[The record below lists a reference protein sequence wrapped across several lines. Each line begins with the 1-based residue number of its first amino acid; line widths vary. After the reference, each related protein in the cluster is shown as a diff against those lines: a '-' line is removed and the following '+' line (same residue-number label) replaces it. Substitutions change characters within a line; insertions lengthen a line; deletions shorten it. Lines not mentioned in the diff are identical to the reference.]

1 VRTGLTRKLALALAA
16 AGTLALLLRRRRRPR
31 LPARLSGG
39 ARPRALITGA
49 SSGIGA
55 EFARQL
61 AAQGYNLVLCA
72 RREERLRAL
81 AGELAQA
88 HGVTADTL
96 VADLA
101 KPEGIEAAAQ
111 YIAGLADLEILVNN
125 AGFGTEGR
133 FARADAGRESDMVSV
148 HMAAPV
154 RLSRAAL
161 PGMLARG
168 RGAIINVSSVAAS
181 FPLPG
186 NVLYSSSKA
195 FLNAF
200 SRALHVEVDGTGV
213 RVQAL
218 CPGFTIT
225 EFHDPLGRF
234 ERRRIPAFLWMQAED
249 VVAQSLAALW
259 DGPVVFVPGRLYPL
273 IAALG
278 RLPFLDPV
286 LRIGTRLVLRGRT
299 ELTQH
304 APPDTVK
311 LRHDA
316 GGRPDVVVQ

>member
-1 VRTGLTRKLALALAA
+1 MRNYRIGRLLFGLAASLALALA
-16 AGTLALLLRRRRRPR
+16 LCRRRRPR
-31 LPARLSGG
+31 RPARSPGG
-39 ARPRALITGA
+39 ARPRAFITGA

-61 AAQGYNLVLCA
+61 AAQGYDLVLCA

-88 HGVTADTL
+88 HGIAAETL
-96 VADLA
+96 AADLA
-101 KPEGIEAAAQ
+101 APEGIETAAR

-133 FARADAGRESDMVSV
+133 FARADAERESDMVSV

-168 RGAIINVSSVAAS
+168 RGAIINVSSVAAF

-186 NVLYSSSKA
+186 SALYSSSKT
-195 FLNAF
+195 FLAAF
-200 SRALHVEVDGTGV
+200 SRALQVEVDGGGV

-218 CPGFTIT
+218 CPGFTVT
-225 EFHDPLGRF
+225 EFHDTLTRFDRGRL
-234 ERRRIPAFLWMQAED
+234 PWFLWQRAED

-259 DGPVVFVPGRLYPL
+259 DGPVVLVPGRLYPL

-278 RLPFLDPV
+278 RLPFLDPL
-286 LRIGTRLVLRGRT
+286 LRIGARLALPGRV
-299 ELTQH
+299 ESARD
-304 APPDTVK
+304 AP
-311 LRHDA
+311 A
-316 GGRPDVVVQ
+316 

>member
-1 VRTGLTRKLALALAA
+1 MRIDRARRLLLGLAA
-16 AGTLALLLRRRRRPR
+16 GAALALLLRRRRRPR
-31 LPARLSGG
+31 RQPLPGG

-61 AAQGYNLVLCA
+61 AAQGYDLVLCA

-88 HGVTADTL
+88 YGITAETL

-101 KPEGIEAAAQ
+101 KPEGIETAARH
-111 YIAGLADLEILVNN
+111 IAGLADLEILVNN

-168 RGAIINVSSVAAS
+168 RGAIINVSSVAAF

-186 NVLYSSSKA
+186 SVLYSSSKT
-195 FLNAF
+195 FLTAF
-200 SRALHVEVDGTGV
+200 SRALQVEVAGGGV

-218 CPGFTIT
+218 CPGFTVT
-225 EFHDPLGRF
+225 EFHDTLKRFDRGRL
-234 ERRRIPAFLWMQAED
+234 PWFLWQRAED

-286 LRIGTRLVLRGRT
+286 LRIGTRLALPGRV
-299 ELTQH
+299 EP
-304 APPDTVK
+304 A
-311 LRHDA
+311 RDA
-316 GGRPDVVVQ
+316 LA